1 MDDFDQI
8 LENGIVFKGASKGG
22 PKDDGKVKTKAKK
35 KKYITGVRKPSTV
48 SSGPIASHSTKV
60 DTRDDTMEPVSLS
73 MGLSASLFVY
83 SLWLA
88 AVKMVFPEQRHW
100 VAYFRS
106 VLRRIRLR
114 IQKSGTPEGNSAMI
128 ISCLKED

>member
-35 KKYITGVRKPSTV
+35 KKYITGSTE
-48 SSGPIASHSTKV
+48 G

-73 MGLSASLFVY
+73 MGLSASLFVS
-83 SLWLA
+83 SLRLV
-88 AVKMVFPEQRHW
+88 AVRMVFPEQRHW
-100 VAYFRS
+100 VAYFRP
-106 VLRRIRLR
+106 VLRRIRLTT
-114 IQKSGTPEGNSAMI
+114 QKSGTPEGNSAMI